1 MMLLLLL
8 MMMKKKIMTAVCLQ
22 LSAGEVGGRS
32 DVVVG
37 LDGMVAAAILE
48 LSLVRLQQS
57 LCCDMHETSCVV
69 CKPHP

>member
-1 MMLLLLL
+1 MLLLL
-8 MMMKKKIMTAVCLQ
+8 MMKIMTAVCLL

-37 LDGMVAAAILE
+37 LDGMVVEAILE
-48 LSLVRLQQS
+48 LSLVQLQQS
-57 LCCDMHETSCVV
+57 PCYDMHETSCVV